1 MLLNS
6 STRAAKLQYS
16 QHEYWVEVALRVDGN
31 GTCTRRKWHFGW
43 AKVALAHRKTTFLWF
58 SRRTARAK
66 MRCLLCSFLQ
76 NGCSGRG
83 CLNNICIASYGGGAK
98 FFTTNLMS
106 VDLLQNTP
114 KTRKPIAERTSHRWH
129 GYTHQGVQQSLLH
142 QTTATPPTECTER
155 TEPSCRER
163 TSTDGTD
170 EHRLLW
176 CAVLTQNSEYR
187 IWQRR
192 YGRDAIPS
200 YICEHPCSSVG
211 VSSLPEGSVC
221 SVRSVGISFLPRMP
235 RIDTDS

>member
-16 QHEYWVEVALRVDGN
+16 RCEYWVEVALRVDEN
-31 GTCTRRKWHFGW
+31 GTCTRRKWHLGW

-83 CLNNICIASYGGGAK
+83 YLNNICIASYGVGAK

-114 KTRKPIAERTSHRWH
+114 KTRKPIAERTSHKWH
-129 GYTHQGVQQSLLH
+129 GYTTRG
-142 QTTATPPTECTER
+142 
-155 TEPSCRER
+155 
-163 TSTDGTD
+163 
-170 EHRLLW
+170 
-176 CAVLTQNSEYR
+176 
-187 IWQRR
+187 
-192 YGRDAIPS
+192 
-200 YICEHPCSSVG
+200 CSSLCCTKQLLL
-211 VSSLPEGSVC
+211 LPRNARNAQNLLAEKG
-221 SVRSVGISFLPRMP
+221 LPRMA
-235 RIDTDS
+235 RMDTDFYGALFSHRIHRIH